1 MLAGHILERQGMCA
15 VLIKKHI
22 LVILGQFEDEI
33 PLNTIQVLS
42 FYSIKTSE
50 KNRKGHCV
58 LTRTQYMSKIGPGLY
73 SLPLGH
79 EGFL

>member
-22 LVILGQFEDEI
+22 LVILEQFEDEI

-42 FYSIKTSE
+42 F
-50 KNRKGHCV
+50 
-58 LTRTQYMSKIGPGLY
+58 
-73 SLPLGH
+73 
-79 EGFL
+79 